1 MIMELLK
8 TLTELCGERGVSG
21 DESDASAKAA
31 QLLGEY
37 ASVTTDAFGNVY
49 GIVGTH
55 DENRQTLLLE
65 AHIDEVGMIV
75 TYITDEG
82 FLKISPCGGTDERV
96 LTAQQ
101 VTVCAKENITGIVTS
116 IPPHLQKEGESGS
129 GSFYVDIGMTKT
141 EAEKL
146 VSPGDRVLVENKLE
160 LMREHI
166 VTSKALDDRSGV
178 AAVLFALDKLKDVQ
192 TKYNISVL
200 FAAQEETGERG
211 AQTGTFRVAPDLAVA
226 VDVSFAKTHF
236 ESEDS
241 CGIMGKGVMIGTAP
255 SLCRELSDAFI
266 KTAQLKEIPY
276 QIEVMT
282 GKTGTDADKISITKS
297 GVKTVTLSIPL
308 KYMHTPVEML
318 DLRDIDCTA
327 SLIAEFAQG
336 RCEI

>member
-1 MIMELLK
+1 MELLK
-8 TLTELCGERGVSG
+8 TLTELCAQRGVSG
-21 DESDASAKAA
+21 DEKNASEKAA
-31 QLLGEY
+31 QLLREY
-37 ASVTTDAFGNVY
+37 ADVTTDAFGNVY

-55 DENRQTLLLE
+55 EQSKQTLLLE

-75 TYITDEG
+75 TYITDDG

-101 VTVCAKENITGIVTS
+101 VTVCAKQDITGIVTS
-116 IPPHLQKEGESGS
+116 IPPHLQKDGESSESGS
-129 GSFYVDIGMTKT
+129 YYVDIGMTKQQ
-141 EAEKL
+141 AEKI
-146 VSPGDRVLVENKLE
+146 VSLGDRVLVENELE
-160 LMREHI
+160 IMREHI

-178 AAVLFALDKLKDVQ
+178 AAVLWALDKLKGKQ
-192 TKYNISVL
+192 TNYNISVL

-211 AQTGTFRVAPDLAVA
+211 AQTGAYRLSPDLAVA

-236 ESEDS
+236 ESEED
-241 CGIMGKGVMIGTAP
+241 CGIMGRGVMIGVAP
-255 SLCRELSDAFI
+255 SLCAELSDAFI
-266 KTAQLKEIPY
+266 NTAKQSDIPY
-276 QIEVMT
+276 QIEVMN
-282 GKTGTDADKISITKS
+282 GKTGTDADKISVTKS

-308 KYMHTPVEML
+308 KYMHTPTEVL